1 MTPPGAELAG
11 LLAEV
16 NVERVSGFDTVEVLK
31 AAYRQV
37 CHDRAWFL
45 RALLEVGLRDSF
57 SGDEVVRLEVP
68 DEFGPDEARAALVWS
83 RRRADS
89 TFELA
94 WNIHRRLPIL
104 GEAMLAGTLDEPR
117 AVAFVRWT
125 VGLTDE
131 QAALVCDQLVP
142 QASSWTVGELIERIQ
157 RLALAID
164 PAWAERRYTEA
175 VRRRRVVGTRSED
188 GTATVS
194 GLDLPLDRAA
204 AGCDRIDE
212 LARACKRAGDRR
224 PIDHIRVD
232 LFLGSLD
239 GTFEGMSDEEIVTHV
254 LCHPFHDTLPTM
266 EDDDGSAPGDDYS
279 GESSGD
285 GDDSDRPGGGGGV
298 PPGADPNLPGG
309 DNRVDGHGG
318 VGSSEGAG
326 GTWGTGSSDDAPDRP
341 GGGMRPD
348 ADLDQPDGGRIS
360 GSSDTDDTGGT
371 GAIDS
376 TGGTDGTDGTD
387 GSADADSGAAERD
400 HDAEP
405 CSQPGDGPGGLSPAS
420 GSHSTESHPAG
431 SEETAPRAPT
441 PDHETGQG
449 RAESDKRVPSRP
461 APDTLVPDKA
471 ELDRP
476 GPDGPAP
483 DMAGLHRPAPDPL
496 VPDKA
501 ELDRPGPD
509 GPAPDMAGLHR
520 PAPDPLVPDKVGPG
534 PAFGKAGPDRP
545 TLNRAGLARPAPDE
559 AGADRAGF
567 QHAQAQAQADADL
580 QVGTAGWTVREIRVE
595 LTTLLSL
602 DEHPAHLPGWGV
614 IHPFLARRIVAGM
627 LGGQWRYAIC
637 YDNGHLALTGLI
649 RARPDTPGRK
659 RPARDRRRGGLV
671 ELQIT
676 LRHLRMLA
684 ARPACDLGAWAPVV
698 AELSAHA
705 VSLLATGE
713 GATASDGAAPV
724 SAAPVGT
731 APAGTAPAGTAPA
744 GTAPADT
751 GPDSAALAGRSCTV
765 QSSPTQG
772 SPTQGSPTQSSP
784 TQSGHVQDR
793 DEIGA
798 RNESRRED
806 RHMNGMADGGAEGV
820 AGGAADSERRRQAG
834 AALRRYVQIR
844 GRVCSWPGCRTPATR
859 TDQDHILPW
868 AEQGP
873 TKAENLHLACRHD
886 HRARHHGGWRVSTAG
901 PHLVVWTSPL
911 GHRYPSPLP
920 KIIIPACSPHPR
932 SQPSPTSYRYL
943 DDLPETPTMA
953 PATEPSLP
961 QEASEPETGA
971 ATPPMPDGEAGTH
984 GSEAGAYG
992 SLLGGERDEP
1002 PF

>member
-1 MTPPGAELAG
+1 MSGAGAFPPPRTAVPIPDGLTMTPPGAELAG

-45 RALLEVGLRDSF
+45 RTLLEVGLRDSF
-57 SGDEVVRLEVP
+57 SGNDVVRLEVP

-94 WNIHRRLPIL
+94 WNVHRRLPIL
-104 GEAMLAGTLDEPR
+104 GEAMLAGILDEPR

-175 VRRRRVVGTRSED
+175 VRRRRVVGTRTED

-239 GTFEGMSDEEIVTHV
+239 GTFEGMSDEEIVAHI
-254 LCHPFHDTLPTM
+254 LCHPFHDSLAAQ
-266 EDDDGSAPGDDYS
+266 ED
-279 GESSGD
+279 
-285 GDDSDRPGGGGGV
+285 
-298 PPGADPNLPGG
+298 
-309 DNRVDGHGG
+309 
-318 VGSSEGAG
+318 
-326 GTWGTGSSDDAPDRP
+326 DDAPDGDPSVGGSSRGSGDGPDHP
-341 GGGMRPD
+341 GGRGMRPD
-348 ADLDQPDGGRIS
+348 GDLDESGGGHIGGASGADGF
-360 GSSDTDDTGGT
+360 
-371 GAIDS
+371 
-376 TGGTDGTDGTD
+376 
-387 GSADADSGAAERD
+387 ADADADGFADADTDGGTAEDDRDAGTGIHSEDGA
-400 HDAEP
+400 
-405 CSQPGDGPGGLSPAS
+405 GGLSPAS
-420 GSHSTESHPAG
+420 GSHATEPYPAG
-431 SEETAPRAPT
+431 PEGTAPQVPT
-441 PDHETGQG
+441 PDQQTGRG
-449 RAESDKRVPSRP
+449 GAESHKRVP
-461 APDTLVPDKA
+461 DKLV
-471 ELDRP
+471 
-476 GPDGPAP
+476 
-483 DMAGLHRPAPDPL
+483 
-496 VPDKA
+496 
-501 ELDRPGPD
+501 
-509 GPAPDMAGLHR
+509 
-520 PAPDPLVPDKVGPG
+520 
-534 PAFGKAGPDRP
+534 
-545 TLNRAGLARPAPDE
+545 PDE
-559 AGADRAGF
+559 AGSVKAEPGKLMPDKAGSDTSGPARAGF
-567 QHAQAQAQADADL
+567 RHAQARTQADADARP
-580 QVGTAGWTVREIRVE
+580 GTGGWMVREIRVE
-595 LTTLLSL
+595 LTTLLGL
-602 DEHPAHLPGWGV
+602 DEHPAQLPGWGV
-614 IHPFLARRIVAGM
+614 VHPCLARRIVEGM
-627 LGGQWRYAIC
+627 LAGQWRYAIC
-637 YDNGHLALTGLI
+637 YDSGHLALTGLT
-649 RARPDTPGRK
+649 RARPHTPGRN

-676 LRHLRMLA
+676 LSHLRMLA
-684 ARPACDLGAWAPVV
+684 AQPAGVLGAWAPVV

-705 VSLLATGE
+705 APLLTAGE
-713 GATASDGAAPV
+713 AVTASDDTVSAGTVSVGAAPDSTAFDGTALGGPV
-724 SAAPVGT
+724 QSAAI
-731 APAGTAPAGTAPA
+731 
-744 GTAPADT
+744 
-751 GPDSAALAGRSCTV
+751 
-765 QSSPTQG
+765 
-772 SPTQGSPTQSSP
+772 
-784 TQSGHVQDR
+784 QDR
-793 DEIGA
+793 DEADA
-798 RNESRRED
+798 RHED
-806 RHMNGMADGGAEGV
+806 RYGNGMADGRAEGL
-820 AGGAADSERRRQAG
+820 ADGAADSERRRQAG

-920 KIIIPACSPHPR
+920 KIIITTCSPHPR
-932 SQPSPTSYRYL
+932 SQTNTPAYRYL
-943 DDLPETPTMA
+943 DDLSDTPTMS
-953 PATEPSLP
+953 PASEPPLP
-961 QEASEPETGA
+961 QEAPQAQTGV
-971 ATPPMPDGEAGTH
+971 ATPPKPEGEAGTH
-984 GSEAGAYG
+984 G

>member
-45 RALLEVGLRDSF
+45 RTLLEVGLRDSF

-94 WNIHRRLPIL
+94 WNVHRRLPIL
-104 GEAMLAGTLDEPR
+104 GEAMLAGSLDEPR

-164 PAWAERRYTEA
+164 PAWAERRYAEA
-175 VRRRRVVGTRSED
+175 VRRRRVVGTRNED

-254 LCHPFHDTLPTM
+254 LCHPFHDSLPAQ
-266 EDDDGSAPGDDYS
+266 EDDAGDAPNGGTSVGSSSRG
-279 GESSGD
+279 SGD
-285 GDDSDRPGGGGGV
+285 GPDHPRSRGGVRPGT
-298 PPGADPNLPGG
+298 DPNLPDGDTSVGG
-309 DNRVDGHGG
+309 SSRGSGDGADSLGGGARPDGDLDESGGGRIGGAGGAGGADGFADADADADADGG
-318 VGSSEGAG
+318 VGE
-326 GTWGTGSSDDAPDRP
+326 DDR
-341 GGGMRPD
+341 
-348 ADLDQPDGGRIS
+348 
-360 GSSDTDDTGGT
+360 
-371 GAIDS
+371 
-376 TGGTDGTDGTD
+376 
-387 GSADADSGAAERD
+387 
-400 HDAEP
+400 DAET
-405 CSQPGDGPGGLSPAS
+405 CSHAEDGADGLSPAS
-420 GSHSTESHPAG
+420 GSHSTKPYPAG
-431 SEETAPRAPT
+431 PEGTAPCTPT
-441 PDHETGQG
+441 PDHQTGRG
-449 RAESDKRVPSRP
+449 EAESDKRVPGK
-461 APDTLVPDKA
+461 LVPDKA
-471 ELDRP
+471 GVDR
-476 GPDGPAP
+476 
-483 DMAGLHRPAPDPL
+483 
-496 VPDKA
+496 
-501 ELDRPGPD
+501 
-509 GPAPDMAGLHR
+509 
-520 PAPDPLVPDKVGPG
+520 
-534 PAFGKAGPDRP
+534 AGPDR
-545 TLNRAGLARPAPDE
+545 
-559 AGADRAGF
+559 AGF
-567 QHAQAQAQADADL
+567 RHAQARAQAAANARP
-580 QVGTAGWTVREIRVE
+580 GSGGWMVREIRVE
-595 LTTLLSL
+595 LTTLLGL

-614 IHPFLARRIVAGM
+614 IHPCLARRIVEGM
-627 LGGQWRYAIC
+627 LAGQWRYAIC
-637 YDNGHLALTGLI
+637 YDSGHLALTGLT
-649 RARPDTPGRK
+649 RARPHTPGRN

-676 LRHLRMLA
+676 LGHLRMLA
-684 ARPACDLGAWAPVV
+684 AQPAGVLGAWAPVV

-705 VSLLATGE
+705 APLLTTGE
-713 GATASDGAAPV
+713 AGTASDDPVSAGAAP
-724 SAAPVGT
+724 
-731 APAGTAPAGTAPA
+731 
-744 GTAPADT
+744 D
-751 GPDSAALAGRSCTV
+751 
-765 QSSPTQG
+765 
-772 SPTQGSPTQSSP
+772 
-784 TQSGHVQDR
+784 
-793 DEIGA
+793 
-798 RNESRRED
+798 
-806 RHMNGMADGGAEGV
+806 GMADGRAEGV
-820 AGGAADSERRRQAG
+820 ADGAADSERRRQAG

-886 HRARHHGGWRVSTAG
+886 HRARHHGGWRVSTSG
-901 PHLVVWTSPL
+901 PYLVVWISPL

-920 KIIIPACSPHPR
+920 KIIISTCSPHPR
-932 SQPSPTSYRYL
+932 SQSSTPAYRYL
-943 DDLPETPTMA
+943 GDLSDTPTMS
-953 PATEPSLP
+953 PATEPPLP
-961 QEASEPETGA
+961 QEAPEAETGV
-971 ATPPMPDGEAGTH
+971 ATPPKPDGETGTH
-984 GSEAGAYG
+984 GS
-992 SLLGGERDEP
+992 LLEGERDEP

>member
-1 MTPPGAELAG
+1 MSGAGAFPPPRTAVPIPDGLTMTPPGAELAG

-45 RALLEVGLRDSF
+45 RTLLEVGLRDSF
-57 SGDEVVRLEVP
+57 SGDDVVRLEVP

-94 WNIHRRLPIL
+94 WNVHRRLPIL
-104 GEAMLAGTLDEPR
+104 GEAMLAGILDEPR

-164 PAWAERRYTEA
+164 PAWAERRYAEA
-175 VRRRRVVGTRSED
+175 VRRRRVVGTRTED

-212 LARACKRAGDRR
+212 LARACKRAGDCR

-254 LCHPFHDTLPTM
+254 LSHPFHDSLAAQ
-266 EDDDGSAPGDDYS
+266 EDDDGDAPDGDTS
-279 GESSGD
+279 VGGSSGGGLD
-285 GDDSDRPGGGGGV
+285 HPGGGGVRAGTD
-298 PPGADPNLPGG
+298 DPNLPDG
-309 DNRVDGHGG
+309 DTSVG
-318 VGSSEGAG
+318 GSSRGSGDGA
-326 GTWGTGSSDDAPDRP
+326 DRL

-348 ADLDQPDGGRIS
+348 GDLDESGGGRIGGAS
-360 GSSDTDDTGGT
+360 GADDFTD
-371 GAIDS
+371 
-376 TGGTDGTDGTD
+376 
-387 GSADADSGAAERD
+387 ADADADGGTAEDVR
-400 HDAEP
+400 DAET
-405 CSQPGDGPGGLSPAS
+405 CSHSKDGAGGLSPAS
-420 GSHSTESHPAG
+420 GSHLTEPYPAG
-431 SEETAPRAPT
+431 PEGTAPRAPT
-441 PDHETGQG
+441 PDHQTGRG
-449 RAESDKRVPSRP
+449 GAESDKRVPDIAGSGQAEPGR
-461 APDTLVPDKA
+461 LVPDKA
-471 ELDRP
+471 GSGKADP
-476 GPDGPAP
+476 GKPVPDKAGADKAGPDK
-483 DMAGLHRPAPDPL
+483 L

-501 ELDRPGPD
+501 WADKS
-509 GPAPDMAGLHR
+509 GPA
-520 PAPDPLVPDKVGPG
+520 
-534 PAFGKAGPDRP
+534 
-545 TLNRAGLARPAPDE
+545 
-559 AGADRAGF
+559 RAGF
-567 QHAQAQAQADADL
+567 RHAQARAQADADARP
-580 QVGTAGWTVREIRVE
+580 GTGGWMVREIRVE
-595 LTTLLSL
+595 LTTLLGL

-614 IHPFLARRIVAGM
+614 IHPCLARRIVEGM
-627 LGGQWRYAIC
+627 LAGQWQYAIC
-637 YDNGHLALTGLI
+637 YDSGHLALTGLT
-649 RARPDTPGRK
+649 RARPRTPGRN

-676 LRHLRMLA
+676 LSHLRMLA
-684 ARPACDLGAWAPVV
+684 AQPAGVLGAWAPVV

-705 VSLLATGE
+705 APLLTTGE
-713 GATASDGAAPV
+713 AATVSVGAAPDSTAFDGTALGGPV
-724 SAAPVGT
+724 QSAAI
-731 APAGTAPAGTAPA
+731 
-744 GTAPADT
+744 
-751 GPDSAALAGRSCTV
+751 
-765 QSSPTQG
+765 
-772 SPTQGSPTQSSP
+772 
-784 TQSGHVQDR
+784 QDR
-793 DEIGA
+793 DEA
-798 RNESRRED
+798 DVRHED
-806 RHMNGMADGGAEGV
+806 RYGNGMADGRAEGL
-820 AGGAADSERRRQAG
+820 ADGAADSERRRQAG

-886 HRARHHGGWRVSTAG
+886 HRARHHGGWRVSTTG
-901 PHLVVWTSPL
+901 PHLVVWNSPL

-920 KIIIPACSPHPR
+920 EIIITTCSPHPR
-932 SQPSPTSYRYL
+932 SQTNTPAYRYL
-943 DDLPETPTMA
+943 DDLSDTPTMS
-953 PATEPSLP
+953 PASEPPLP
-961 QEASEPETGA
+961 QEAPQAQTGV
-971 ATPPMPDGEAGTH
+971 ATPPKPEGEAGTH
-984 GSEAGAYG
+984 G

>member
-57 SGDEVVRLEVP
+57 SGDDVVRLEVP

-175 VRRRRVVGTRSED
+175 VRRRRVVGTRNED

-254 LCHPFHDTLPTM
+254 LCHPFHDTLPSR
-266 EDDDGSAPGDDYS
+266 EGDDDNGSGGDNS
-279 GESSGD
+279 GERGSDGGGD
-285 GDDSDRPGGGGGV
+285 GPDRPGDGGGV
-298 PPGADPNLPGG
+298 RPGADPDLPGD
-309 DNRVDGHGG
+309 DNHVDGHDGA
-318 VGSSEGAG
+318 GSSEGTRGNG
-326 GTWGTGSSDDAPDRP
+326 GTRSSGDDLDHP
-341 GGGMRPD
+341 GDGMRPD
-348 ADLDQPDGGRIS
+348 ADLDQRDGRRIS
-360 GSSDTDDTGGT
+360 GASGADGAGGT
-371 GAIDS
+371 GGADS
-376 TGGTDGTDGTD
+376 TGGADGGGANGAD
-387 GSADADSGAAERD
+387 GSAEADSGAAERD
-400 HDAEP
+400 QDTEP
-405 CSQPGDGPGGLSPAS
+405 CSHPGNGPGGLSSAS
-420 GSHSTESHPAG
+420 GSHSMEPHSAG
-431 SEETAPRAPT
+431 SEETAPCT

-449 RAESDKRVPSRP
+449 EAESDKRVPGKPAPDGPAFDALVPDEAELDTLVPDQVELDRSALDKVGPDKAELDRSAP
-461 APDTLVPDKA
+461 GKPAPDGPAFDTLVPDEAELDALVPDQAELDRSAPDTLVPDT
-471 ELDRP
+471 
-476 GPDGPAP
+476 
-483 DMAGLHRPAPDPL
+483 
-496 VPDKA
+496 
-501 ELDRPGPD
+501 
-509 GPAPDMAGLHR
+509 
-520 PAPDPLVPDKVGPG
+520 LVPDKVGPNGSG
-534 PAFGKAGPDRP
+534 PGQAGTGRAGPCRSAPDKVGPDRP
-545 TLNRAGLARPAPDE
+545 TPDEAGPARPAPGE
-559 AGADRAGF
+559 AGADRVGL
-567 QHAQAQAQADADL
+567 QHAHAQVQGDAD
-580 QVGTAGWTVREIRVE
+580 VRMGTGGWTVREIRLE

-614 IHPFLARRIVAGM
+614 VHPGLARCIVEGM

-637 YDNGHLALTGLI
+637 YDNGHLALTGLV
-649 RARPDTPGRK
+649 RARPHAPGRN

-676 LRHLRMLA
+676 LSHLRMLA
-684 ARPACDLGAWAPVV
+684 ARPARVLGAWAPVV

-705 VSLLATGE
+705 ASLLATGE
-713 GATASDGAAPV
+713 GVTAG
-724 SAAPVGT
+724 
-731 APAGTAPAGTAPA
+731 
-744 GTAPADT
+744 
-751 GPDSAALAGRSCTV
+751 
-765 QSSPTQG
+765 
-772 SPTQGSPTQSSP
+772 
-784 TQSGHVQDR
+784 
-793 DEIGA
+793 
-798 RNESRRED
+798 
-806 RHMNGMADGGAEGV
+806 RHMNGMADRRAEGT
-820 AGGAADSERRRQAG
+820 AGGGADSERRRQAG

-873 TKAENLHLACRHD
+873 TNAENLHLACRHD

-901 PHLVVWTSPL
+901 PHMVVWTSPL

-953 PATEPSLP
+953 PATEPPLP
-961 QEASEPETGA
+961 QESPQRETGA
-971 ATPPMPDGEAGTH
+971 ATPPKPAGGT
-984 GSEAGAYG
+984 GTPAPKAGAYG